1 MMVKRAS
8 EKNALVD
15 DLMGANLSGGDTISI
30 IFVLCS
36 GSFNYQKGSIHMKN
50 IRRI

>member
-30 IFVLCS
+30 FFVLCS
-36 GSFNYQKGSIHMKN
+36 YYQKGSIHMKN